1 MGYKSRSNYALSQ
14 KITQEQYD
22 KIFCNKNKNK
32 KEFNINESK
41 FLTKKFIKEIKKF

>member
-1 MGYKSRSNYALSQ
+1 MGHKSRSNYALSQ

-22 KIFCNKNKNK
+22 KIFCNKNK